1 MKHKALFKNKEFS
14 PFSNVRKSK
23 LYLSAKQICSI
34 LQKNG
39 HESYF
44 VGGAIRDLLIKPN
57 AIPKDI
63 DLTTSATPDDIF
75 RLFQNTQFV
84 GEAFGVSLVK
94 INDMQF
100 ELTTFRKEGK
110 YKDRRRP
117 ESISIGSFLD
127 DANRRDFTM
136 NCLYFDPIKNKILDP
151 HLGLSDIKNKIIRCV
166 GNANDRLYEDSLRI
180 LRMARF
186 SANLHFTI
194 SNESL
199 EAAKKQSD
207 GISLLSKERIL
218 LEFQKVKLGRF
229 YYFFEALNNILEIN
243 KIIFTNIKTEENND
257 QNLFYKNPL
266 TIGKIKIETP
276 YPFFNF
282 LKVFLFSYNIELNN
296 YQSIMNE
303 IENWPLCNEY
313 KKICFLFLK
322 SITLKT
328 NLSENTDIEV
338 LDFIFF
344 EYLSQINVIT
354 NNLSYGV
361 LINLSIFIKDSMLK
375 ETLYKMIESNSK
387 ENNTKINTSEVIK
400 YVEKENLDKK
410 YISSIIKYLQYI
422 NLKKGVIPKV
432 QSVIQ
437 FKNQFFKEYFNSLNS
452 NILKQK

>member
-1 MKHKALFKNKEFS
+1 
-14 PFSNVRKSK
+14 
-23 LYLSAKQICSI
+23 
-34 LQKNG
+34 
-39 HESYF
+39 
-44 VGGAIRDLLIKPN
+44 
-57 AIPKDI
+57 
-63 DLTTSATPDDIF
+63 
-75 RLFQNTQFV
+75 
-84 GEAFGVSLVK
+84 
-94 INDMQF
+94 
-100 ELTTFRKEGK
+100 
-110 YKDRRRP
+110 
-117 ESISIGSFLD
+117 
-127 DANRRDFTM
+127 
-136 NCLYFDPIKNKILDP
+136 
-151 HLGLSDIKNKIIRCV
+151 
-166 GNANDRLYEDSLRI
+166 
-180 LRMARF
+180 
-186 SANLHFTI
+186 
-194 SNESL
+194 
-199 EAAKKQSD
+199 
-207 GISLLSKERIL
+207 
-218 LEFQKVKLGRF
+218 
-229 YYFFEALNNILEIN
+229 
-243 KIIFTNIKTEENND
+243 
-257 QNLFYKNPL
+257 
-266 TIGKIKIETP
+266 
-276 YPFFNF
+276 
-282 LKVFLFSYNIELNN
+282 
-296 YQSIMNE
+296 MNE
-303 IENWPLCNEY
+303 IENWPLCNED